1 LNLVVEARLGNKPLS
16 CPFFSLPTSPTKKTK
31 NKTKQKKKPYRKIKQ
46 ANKQQMGMMG
56 YDGCVS
62 NGLEKSNYIFQI
74 CIYLYMHISCNNRT
88 FKNKISEVIKIP

>member
-1 LNLVVEARLGNKPLS
+1 LRLDWA
-16 CPFFSLPTSPTKKTK
+16 TSPCLALSSLCQLPPPEKQ
-31 NKTKQKKKPYRKIKQ
+31 KTKQNKKKKPYRKIKQ